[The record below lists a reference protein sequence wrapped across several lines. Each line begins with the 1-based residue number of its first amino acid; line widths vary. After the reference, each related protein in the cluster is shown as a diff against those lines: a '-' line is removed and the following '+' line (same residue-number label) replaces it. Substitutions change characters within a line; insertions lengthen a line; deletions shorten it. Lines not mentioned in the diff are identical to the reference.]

1 MGKLRSCR
9 MGHHLTPFLRLRPF
23 VAAIGVLL
31 LPPAA
36 QSQSLA
42 EAVDTTNLVWTT
54 GGDAPW
60 FVQTNYTHDGFDAAR
75 SGNLT
80 SNQISWIETSVIGPA
95 TLNYWVGTISG
106 DSTVQASL
114 MINGQFTPLEL
125 LAWPQNS
132 APYWGESL
140 YDLGSGTN
148 VMRWTVSASS
158 HTTNAGFRLL
168 DEVEVL
174 PPRPLTIVAEPSD
187 QTVYSGDFAFFYTA
201 AIGTPPLFYQWQKN
215 GANVPAATNW
225 WLNFTVTT
233 NDSGSYSLIVS
244 NSQGFVSSSNAAL
257 TVLPPTPPFF
267 TSEPGSITAYV
278 GQSINLSGSVDGSP
292 LFAFQWR
299 KDDTNFTE
307 MTAASSWGST
317 WLELT
322 NISMGDAGTYSLFV
336 TNDFGSVESS
346 NAVLT
351 VIPSVGPAITKH
363 PRSLEVAEGV
373 NTWMSIAASGDP
385 EPAFTWTRVG
395 EAPPPPPPGPPSP
408 PIVTQPSQPKRS
420 FNNVAS
426 TNAGVYFATAK
437 NYGGEVSSREALLTV
452 LPPIT
457 NLISWWQGAQ
467 DVFVTNGL
475 AFLAQDTFGLAIL
488 SVSNPAAPVMLG
500 GYNTPGHA
508 SGVCVDADW
517 VYVVDGQSGLQ
528 IFSVTNPFNPILV
541 GNYNT
546 PYYLADLVVRSNLA
560 YLADGKTGLL
570 IVSINNPAAP
580 TLVGSFKSN
589 FSADYIRVAGD
600 YAFVSSRYSEA
611 LPGTNVAGFFVINIA
626 DPAHPFEVGRLARG
640 IGRFEIRDQI
650 AFGVTGNSLEVIA
663 LTNPAQPVVIGT
675 FQTYDYPA
683 ATNWPPR
690 PPSAISASDVHVAND
705 IAFVG
710 GYSGDESR
718 LLAVDVRNPTEPIP
732 VGYYTNVGQRYALS
746 AENNV
751 IYFAGIGSPLDIIQT
766 PFATGPA
773 VPLRL
778 TLSPPPGMQ
787 LGIQGRRGFHYDIE
801 SALAP
806 VGSPWQMLHPL
817 FLTNETATLP
827 IGLSSSNTF
836 FRLRQLD

>member
-1 MGKLRSCR
+1 MGYRSK
-9 MGHHLTPFLRLRPF
+9 FIQRLI
-23 VAAIGVLL
+23 AIGVALAGA
-31 LPPAA
+31 LPLNLPA
-36 QSQSLA
+36 QSLE
-42 EAVDTTNLVWTT
+42 EALDTTNLVWTT

-60 FVQTNYTHDGFDAAR
+60 FAQANYTHDGIDAAR

-80 SNQISWIETSVIGPA
+80 SNQTSWIETSVVGPA
-95 TLNYWVGTISG
+95 TLDYWMGTISG

-114 MINGQFTPLEL
+114 MINGQVTPLEQL
-125 LAWPQNS
+125 VWPQNPE
-132 APYWGESL
+132 PYWNNSI
-140 YDLGSGTN
+140 YDLGSGTTLI
-148 VMRWTVSASS
+148 RLTVSSS
-158 HTTNAGFRLL
+158 APTTNAGFRLL
-168 DEVEVL
+168 DEFKVL
-174 PPRPLTIVAEPSD
+174 PPRPLQFTAEPWS
-187 QTVYSGDFAFFYTA
+187 QTVNSGGFAWFMVA
-201 AIGTPPLFYQWQKN
+201 AVGTPPLYYQWQKD
-215 GANVPAATNW
+215 GAVIPGETNFW
-225 WLNFTVTT
+225 FFPTVTT
-233 NDSGSYSLIVS
+233 NDTGNYSMVIS
-244 NSQGFVSSSNAAL
+244 NSTGFIVSSNALL
-257 TVLPPTPPFF
+257 TVLPPAPPFF
-267 TSEPGSITAYV
+267 TYQPASATAYV
-278 GQSINLSGSVDGSP
+278 GQSIYLSGNVDGSP
-292 LFAFQWR
+292 PFAFQWR
-299 KDDTNFTE
+299 KDDSNFTE
-307 MTAASSWGST
+307 IAAASSWGSA

-322 NISMGDAGTYSLFV
+322 NLTFADAGSYTLFV
-336 TNDFGSVESS
+336 TNNYGSAEST

-351 VIPSVGPAITKH
+351 VIPSVAPVVTKH

-373 NTWMSIAASGDP
+373 NTWMSVAAAGDP
-385 EPAFTWTRVG
+385 SPTYKWAKVG
-395 EAPPPPPPGPPSP
+395 EAPPPPPPGPPFP

-420 FNNVAS
+420 FNNVTS

-457 NLISWWQGAQ
+457 HLSSWWQGAQ

-508 SGVCVDADW
+508 SGVCAAADW

-528 IFSVTNPFNPILV
+528 ILSVTNPFNPFLV

-546 PYYLADLVVRSNLA
+546 PYNLADVVVRSNLA

-570 IVSINNPAAP
+570 IVNVSNPAAP
-580 TLVGSFKSN
+580 SLVGSFKTN
-589 FSADYIRVAGD
+589 FSADYVRVAGD
-600 YAFVSSRYSEA
+600 FAYVSSRYYEA

-663 LTNPAQPVVIGT
+663 LTNPAQPVVIGSL
-675 FQTYDYPA
+675 QTYNYPV

-690 PPSAISASDVHVAND
+690 SPSVISASDVQVVND
-705 IAFVG
+705 LAFVG

-718 LLAVDVRNPTEPIP
+718 LFVVDVRDPFEPIP
-732 VGYYTNVGQRYALS
+732 VAYYTNVGQRYALA

-751 IYFAGIGSPLDIIQT
+751 IYFAGLGAPLDIIQT
-766 PFATGPA
+766 PFSTGPA
-773 VPLRL
+773 VPPRL
-778 TLSPPPGMQ
+778 TLSPTPGMH

-806 VGSPWQMLHPL
+806 VGSPWQKRHTL

-827 IGLSSSNTF
+827 ICFSASNAF